1 MQVAG
6 VQETVTVLAEVP
18 VVRLKESDFE
28 QSIRSETI
36 DSIPLNGRQFVDL
49 ISLVPGVA
57 ARPPGEDQGAVR
69 EGFFTPSLGQEPF
82 ERVPLDKR
90 YTNLLKIG
98 AFGPLQDSGT
108 PWLANPTFYSYVI
121 PRGQVRSSGG
131 ITITGRGQPYI
142 VYELLGIPVPDP
154 ANPPILTLSSIPTL
168 TGGRLTPE
176 AALAILNRFFPGPG
190 YDQFVFL
197 AETGSASINSG
208 RPLNFVFQPPLIDQ
222 VGTIQRPVE
231 TAYTDSFNV
240 GVEQALGAGFS
251 IDAELFIRRSRKLLA
266 RRVINLLDSPRSANC
281 NGNTTD
287 GGPCIAELQYNGFL
301 DTNALLVA
309 LKRRQAGRFS
319 FLASYSFTD
328 ATDNFS
334 TLRVPPSAGEQ
345 STRDSDWISLRF
357 LSGSDER
364 QERQR

>member
-1 MQVAG
+1 
-6 VQETVTVLAEVP
+6 
-18 VVRLKESDFE
+18 
-28 QSIRSETI
+28 
-36 DSIPLNGRQFVDL
+36 
-49 ISLVPGVA
+49 
-57 ARPPGEDQGAVR
+57 
-69 EGFFTPSLGQEPF
+69 
-82 ERVPLDKR
+82 
-90 YTNLLKIG
+90 
-98 AFGPLQDSGT
+98 
-108 PWLANPTFYSYVI
+108 
-121 PRGQVRSSGG
+121 
-131 ITITGRGQPYI
+131 

-301 DTNALLVA
+301 DTNALVVA

-345 STRDSDWISLRF
+345 SFLRNNDPSLDVGKSLNTPEHVFVFSGLYRLPYGLELSGVVNATSGRPFNAAGLPLDSDGDGQFDNRLIGTEKGAYRTDPFFNVDLRIAKELR
-357 LSGSDER
+357 LSGRARFTALLEIFNLTNRANPFQVNRACADSDGNGLPDAGGCSAPNVGATLQPTPGREIQIGFR
-364 QERQR
+364 FDF